1 MLRSGPKQWRLDGES
16 YGITSLTL
24 MMYGACMWNVMLF
37 LVFFILFI
45 KHAPSPGSDT
55 TYYNVTSY

>member
-37 LVFFILFI
+37 LVFFILLSML
-45 KHAPSPGSDT
+45 HHPE
-55 TYYNVTSY
+55 VTLHTIM

>member
-1 MLRSGPKQWRLDGES
+1 MVRSGPKQWRLDGES

-24 MMYGACMWNVMLF
+24 MMYGACMCNVMLY
-37 LVFFILFI
+37 LVVFILCI

-55 TYYNVTSY
+55 AYYNVTSY

>member
-1 MLRSGPKQWRLDGES
+1 MMRSGPKQWRLDGES

-37 LVFFILFI
+37 LVFFHFI
-45 KHAPSPGSDT
+45 
-55 TYYNVTSY
+55 Y